1 MYGSSAE
8 FPVAGPLF
16 GKENCRGLADKSFEK
31 RKAAAHALQ
40 HVIKQQVS
48 TAVATANNEE
58 ACAPAD
64 ALTGDSEQNE
74 TATPSHRQ
82 RQQQRL
88 QEKHR
93 EATQS
98 IVQQATS
105 ALTADFLSSPIANI
119 RKGGLLGVA
128 AVGLAFEVTGSRP
141 HKRKRALEPMLESK
155 RYCSTRCG
163 RSFANTSDC
172 SPDMPSYFHTALPRK
187 RLFAQKYMLA

>member
-40 HVIKQQVS
+40 HVIKQQVA
-48 TAVATANNEE
+48 TAVAAANNEE
-58 ACAPAD
+58 AFAPAD
-64 ALTGDSEQNE
+64 APTGNSEQTE

-82 RQQQRL
+82 RRQQRL
-88 QEKHR
+88 QEKQR

-128 AVGLAFEVTGSRP
+128 AVGLAFEVT
-141 HKRKRALEPMLESK
+141 E
-155 RYCSTRCG
+155 
-163 RSFANTSDC
+163 
-172 SPDMPSYFHTALPRK
+172 
-187 RLFAQKYMLA
+187 